1 MVPSPQDSPFDYIAY
16 IRYFQAAAYPSVA
29 NDPRTISSLLVPSSK
44 NTDQDDAHAIQADED
59 DISVQRLADAPSEA
73 SSDENCAICRDSL
86 GPRSV
91 ATSSQLVKS
100 ALRCGHEFHEYCLL
114 QWLTPIQIV
123 PTEVPSSASHP
134 APRGGDTPDPA
145 GLSSSA
151 GLSQNRTTYET
162 PDDLEDAVEF
172 LAPLPGDHYASDNF
186 LAQDLTD
193 SLRAIFPA
201 APEEAETLDNPSS
214 HYASSNSSGRDL
226 LDSLVSLYPEMG
238 ADIETLDRP
247 GGLSSASTDDVDQV
261 SARVREVREI
271 SPQVH
276 EDLHGE
282 VDLEEPDMDEP
293 PVHGLLQ
300 SEDDP
305 QEVETDVGSLYAPS
319 PEAYMTESR
328 QARQARLANAAFAQQ
343 NLQEPEDVYID
354 DLPLDSEEPPEDDP
368 VERADPDVSD
378 PQYLPPID
386 QWDLTIYRDN
396 SPTPRTHERHR
407 AQHSQC
413 PLCRQAAFDT
423 ALDCHSDTLQLLRV
437 RLRLTDL
444 AYGIFDFERQ
454 EFEDSERDAIKDF
467 LRRRDNDAM
476 VLREQL
482 HPPPSDLEE
491 CRRVFTKAREQLRED
506 AYDYLYVQRGQLSS
520 AEHSHVIQLATVF
533 ENLRLKDA
541 YIPFFFGGDPSI
553 DLHEWNIEWTEEQ
566 LRDMFRDP
574 ETFFEDCEIV
584 PDIEG
589 RAAMDLE
596 VGCVEDGE
604 MGDVDDSVGDDD
616 DDDDDDDMDDL
627 DSFS

>member
-1 MVPSPQDSPFDYIAY
+1 MVHNFN
-16 IRYFQAAAYPSVA
+16 SV
-29 NDPRTISSLLVPSSK
+29 
-44 NTDQDDAHAIQADED
+44 
-59 DISVQRLADAPSEA
+59 ADAPSQA
-73 SSDENCAICRDSL
+73 SSDVNCAICRDSL
-86 GPRSV
+86 GPHSV

-134 APRGGDTPDPA
+134 APQGGDTPDPA
-145 GLSSSA
+145 SLSPSA
-151 GLSQNRTTYET
+151 GLSQNRPTYET
-162 PDDLEDAVEF
+162 PDDLEDAVES
-172 LAPLPGDHYASDNF
+172 LAPLPGDHYASGNS

-193 SLRAIFPA
+193 SLRAIFPG

-214 HYASSNSSGRDL
+214 HYGSSDSSGRDL
-226 LDSLVSLYPEMG
+226 LDSLISLYPEMG
-238 ADIETLDRP
+238 TDVETLDSL
-247 GGLSSASTDDVDQV
+247 GGLFSASTDDVDRV
-261 SARVREVREI
+261 SARVREVRET

-282 VDLEEPDMDEP
+282 VDLEEADMDEP

-305 QEVETDVGSLYAPS
+305 QEVETDLGSQYAPS

-328 QARQARLANAAFAQQ
+328 QARQDRLANAAFAQQ

-354 DLPLDSEEPPEDDP
+354 DLSLDSEEPPEDNP

-396 SPTPRTHERHR
+396 SPTPRTHERQR
-407 AQHSQC
+407 ARHSQC

-444 AYGIFDFERQ
+444 AYGIFGFERQ
-454 EFEDSERDAIKDF
+454 AFEDNERDAIKDF
-467 LRRRDNDAM
+467 LRRRTNDAM
-476 VLREQL
+476 VLGEQL

-506 AYDYLYVQRGQLSS
+506 AYDYLYVQRGQLSA

-533 ENLRLKDA
+533 EHLRLKDA

-574 ETFFEDCEIV
+574 ETFFADCEIV
-584 PDIEG
+584 PHIG
-589 RAAMDLE
+589 GMGAMDLE
-596 VGCVEDGE
+596 DGE
-604 MGDVDDSVGDDD
+604 TGDVDDSVGDDD
-616 DDDDDDDMDDL
+616 DDDMDDL